1 MVSPSRMRN
10 DDRCGTSFIPSGLN
24 ETSKARVAS
33 PFQSERS
40 GTSTPSVSAQA
51 RCDHGE
57 SREMPKGRIPA
68 ASRSSPLSRRRYS
81 SFVQVGDQSYT

>member
-1 MVSPSRMRN
+1 M
-10 DDRCGTSFIPSGLN
+10 PSGSN

-40 GTSTPSVSAQA
+40 GISTPSACDHA

-57 SREMPKGRIPA
+57 SREIANGRICA
-68 ASRSSPLSRRRYS
+68 ASRSSLLSRRRCS
-81 SFVQVGDQSYT
+81 SFVQVGDQSWR